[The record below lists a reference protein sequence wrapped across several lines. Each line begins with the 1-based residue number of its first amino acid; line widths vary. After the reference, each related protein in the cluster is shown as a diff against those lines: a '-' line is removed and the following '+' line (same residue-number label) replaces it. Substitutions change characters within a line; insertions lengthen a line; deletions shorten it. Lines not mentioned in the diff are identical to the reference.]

1 MPSDPAHPATKRRA
15 IARLAIAQVLAMSLW
30 FAAASV
36 LPQLRAQFTLSHLQ
50 EAALSSGVALGF
62 VLGTLVSAS
71 LGLADRLDPRRLF
84 AACATF
90 AALANA
96 AATLIPPTSAAAVL
110 LRVLVGVCCAGI
122 YPVGMKLAA
131 GWAAGD
137 MGWLVGI
144 LVGALTLGSAS
155 SFLVSA
161 FGGLDWR
168 LPLLAASAAA
178 LLAAWLVSRFPLG
191 PRTAA
196 APRFRPAMAL
206 LAWRLPALRL
216 ANLGYFG
223 HMWELYAMWAWVGVF
238 LDASFRAADPALAA
252 TPWARLATFAV
263 IAMGAAGS
271 LFGGWFADRWGRTLL
286 TILSLLT
293 SGGCALVAG
302 LLFGAPPALVVA
314 LCLLWGFAVV
324 ADSAQFSSSVMEL
337 ADPALVGTMV
347 TVQTCAGFLL
357 TIVSIHLL
365 PGVVA
370 AAGWTAGFALLAVGP
385 FLGALA
391 MWRLRRHPDSI
402 RIAGGRR

>member
-1 MPSDPAHPATKRRA
+1 MTAKRRA
-15 IARLAIAQVLAMSLW
+15 IARLALAEVLAMSLW
-30 FAAASV
+30 FAATSV
-36 LPQLRAQFTLSHLQ
+36 LPQLRAAFAMSALQ

-62 VLGTLVSAS
+62 VLGTLVSAV

-84 AACATF
+84 AICAVV

-96 AATLIPPTSAAAVL
+96 ASTLLAPTSAAAIVL
-110 LRVLVGVCCAGI
+110 RLVVGVCCAGI

-168 LPLLAASAAA
+168 LPLLGASLAA
-178 LLAAWLVSRFPLG
+178 LVAAWLVAGFPLG
-191 PRTAA
+191 PNRAP
-196 APRFRPAMAL
+196 APRFRPGMAL
-206 LAWRLPALRL
+206 LAWRTRSLRL
-216 ANLGYFG
+216 ANFGYFG

-238 LDASFRAADPALAA
+238 LDASFRAYDAALAGTA
-252 TPWARLATFAV
+252 WARLATFAV
-263 IAMGAAGS
+263 IGMGAAGS
-271 LFGGWFADRWGRTLL
+271 LFGGWFADRWGRTRL
-286 TILSLLT
+286 TILALLT
-293 SGGCALVAG
+293 SGGCALAAG
-302 LLFGAPPALVVA
+302 FLLGAPPVLVVA
-314 LCLLWGFAVV
+314 LCLVWGFAVV
-324 ADSAQFSSSVMEL
+324 ADSAQFSASVMEL

-357 TIVSIHLL
+357 TIVAIHVL
-365 PGVVA
+365 PEVVA
-370 AAGWTAGFALLAVGP
+370 GAGWPAAFGLLAVGP
-385 FLGALA
+385 LLGAVA
-391 MWRLRRHPDSI
+391 MWRLRRHPDSV